1 MSITLTAEQSAAT
14 TDRPVTCLSCLQP
27 VALAVSDK
35 GKTLTTVAAHRYDDK
50 NFVDCRGSG
59 YVPVQN
65 DGRDDVRV
73 YAINQQRQLLIE
85 AAEVR
90 TEVQGYLSKGYAFD
104 SITDM
109 SGAALA
115 RLEVQAS
122 VWNTLAKDGD
132 WWKTLT
138 YVLSMLCREHCGANT
153 AEGYRQWLFGVKTDL
168 ARMAETSGQEDL
180 ANLLVGI

>member
-1 MSITLTAEQSAAT
+1 MHSTIPTAEEIAVG
-14 TDRPVTCLSCLQP
+14 TDVICLECVQP
-27 VALAVSDK
+27 VALGVDSKGRPTKFVVEHRFDELNAV
-35 GKTLTTVAAHRYDDK
+35 A
-50 NFVDCRGSG
+50 CRGSG
-59 YVPVQN
+59 YMPVQN
-65 DGRDDVRV
+65 DDRDKVRR
-73 YAINQQRQLLIE
+73 YAINQRRQLLIE

-90 TEVQGYLSKGYAFD
+90 AEVQGYLSKGYMFD

-122 VWNTLAKDGD
+122 VWERLTTNGD

-138 YVLSMLCREHCGANT
+138 YVLSMLCRERAEVNT
-153 AEGYRQWLFGVKTDL
+153 AEGYRQWLFDVKNDL
-168 ARMAETSGQEDL
+168 ARMAETSGQKDL